1 MQRTSDADLA
11 ISIQQRER
19 ALSLLQI
26 VEEITGRG
34 NNAEIR
40 RKKDGS
46 LTVYEVKKKIVTV

>member
-19 ALSLLQI
+19 ALSLLQT